1 MIAHEMQVMINQ
13 VKREVTKVSKDSI
26 TTFVK
31 EGEQCKTSSRKYNK
45 SGIIPEIK
53 HWVMEVDI
61 NQQ

>member
-1 MIAHEMQVMINQ
+1 MINQ

-31 EGEQCKTSSRKYNK
+31 EGEQHKTSSRTYNK
-45 SGIIPEIK
+45 SGILPEIK